1 MENKLDV
8 AEFMYTKGEL
18 LNRILTPQHAERLA
32 DILFEIG
39 KSFSEKSNFPDAL
52 TWLGRANDI
61 ISDQYPDN
69 ISREGAE
76 LRLAIL
82 QALVTAHLGAGTAEG
97 PQTAR
102 GYVDSIE
109 AEIGRKP
116 IVSLMRLEL
125 LQKTPSEVFDSDGYG
140 EILRRMVRDF
150 RYSEPGF
157 KLIIHHIRRL
167 HDKSPAVGGVV
178 LDDFIIVLARGYNDA
193 WMEKAVL
200 TRMWMITN
208 QRDTLD
214 TIDAVQSVLSNV
226 SKPLSPDAAVA
237 AQAVS

>member
-8 AEFMYTKGEL
+8 ADFMYTKGEL
-18 LNRILTPQHAERLA
+18 LKRFLTPQYAERLA
-32 DILFEIG
+32 DILFEIS
-39 KSFSEKSNFPDAL
+39 KSFGEKSKFPDAL
-52 TWLGRANDI
+52 LWLGRASDI
-61 ISDQYPDN
+61 INDQDREN
-69 ISREGAE
+69 LSREGAE

-82 QALVTAHLGAGTAEG
+82 QALVTAHLNTGTAESLES
-97 PQTAR
+97 AR
-102 GYVDSIE
+102 KYVDSIE

-116 IVSLMRLEL
+116 VVSLMRLEL
-125 LQKTPSEVFDSDGYG
+125 LQKTPAEVFDSDSYG

-178 LDDFIIVLARGYNDA
+178 LDDFIIILARGENDL

-214 TIDAVQSVLSNV
+214 TIDAVQNVLAKV
-226 SKPLSPDAAVA
+226 SRPLSPDAAVA